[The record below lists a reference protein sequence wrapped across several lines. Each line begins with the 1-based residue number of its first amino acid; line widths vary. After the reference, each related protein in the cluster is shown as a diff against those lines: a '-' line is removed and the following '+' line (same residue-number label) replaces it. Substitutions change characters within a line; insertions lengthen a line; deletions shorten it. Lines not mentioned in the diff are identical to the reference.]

1 VLLQAPAFS
10 GEFDLGSSSDTIRAT
25 RVI

>member
-10 GEFDLGSSSDTIRAT
+10 GEFDLGSGSDTIQAAS
-25 RVI
+25 VI